1 MNAEINGPMRVEGEI
16 DAALKMLDETQPP
29 AEIVSRV
36 HQRLETA
43 AVPQRA
49 RSGRMLLIPAAGV
62 AMAALAL
69 VVIFSQMHRT
79 RGITALTVATAR
91 VAASD
96 SLPQATIMPPSAT
109 VATEGL
115 QEEKRSVHL
124 STERRSRPN
133 HEARHVANLLSYPL
147 TRQEKLL
154 VVFARTAK
162 PEDLQALNPE
172 YQAKVE
178 AQQDAE
184 FAAYLK
190 SGSSSDTESA
200 TQSNPSTQ
208 E

>member
-69 VVIFSQMHRT
+69 VAIFTQMHRT
-79 RGITALTVATAR
+79 RGITTLTVATVR

-133 HEARHVANLLSYPL
+133 HE
-147 TRQEKLL
+147 
-154 VVFARTAK
+154 
-162 PEDLQALNPE
+162 
-172 YQAKVE
+172 
-178 AQQDAE
+178 
-184 FAAYLK
+184 
-190 SGSSSDTESA
+190 
-200 TQSNPSTQ
+200 
-208 E
+208 